1 MRISMVW
8 KTRAATLTLL
18 WMVSCIVWADS
29 FDFSLP
35 DDDRQVIKNVDPT
48 DYDDL
53 DGTWWCH
60 FLKYKNR
67 IERDYYSAWTF
78 DRNKHLIDIF
88 YSPVH
93 KGFTYGYHWDGKQ
106 LVIRD
111 PSPSSRQIYSTN
123 NTRMWIGG
131 TLVIEDPRLRWKGW
145 RCTPQPGVRWPED
158 GLQFLD
164 YTRYPWLSS
173 LIEDGPSIMKY
184 REPKQYQEWQK
195 GRPR

>member
-1 MRISMVW
+1 MRISIVW
-8 KTRAATLTLL
+8 KTGAATLTLL

-35 DDDRQVIKNVDPT
+35 DDDRQVIKSVDPT

-53 DGTWWCH
+53 DGTWGCH

-67 IERDYYSAWTF
+67 IEQDYCSAWTF
-78 DRNKHLIDIF
+78 DRNKRMVDVF

-93 KGFTYGYHWDGKQ
+93 KGFTYGYSWDGKQ

-111 PSPSSRQIYSTN
+111 PSPSSHQNYSTN
-123 NTRMWIGG
+123 NTQMRIGG
-131 TLVIEDPRLRWKGW
+131 TLVIEEPRLRWRGW
-145 RCTPQPGVRWPED
+145 RCTRQPGVRWPKD

-164 YTRYPWLSS
+164 YTRYPWLSG
-173 LIEDGPSIMKY
+173 LVEDGPSIMKY
-184 REPKQYQEWQK
+184 REATQYQEWLK
-195 GRPR
+195 GQPR